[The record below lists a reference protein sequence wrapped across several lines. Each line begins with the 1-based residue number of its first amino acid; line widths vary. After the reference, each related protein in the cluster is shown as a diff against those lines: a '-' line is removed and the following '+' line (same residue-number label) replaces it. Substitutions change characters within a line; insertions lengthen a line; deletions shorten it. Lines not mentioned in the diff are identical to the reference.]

1 MLSWSPWKYSFYAF
15 SVTQPVRG
23 DGHAPVRGCT
33 GKPGRATKQAQQGPA
48 SSIVPIIAHFPQ
60 KSMIYAPSPRL
71 HGGQVD
77 HNLGLGLN
85 KDPIEIPLSACRVIS
100 RRISLQ
106 CRVPEKNISQIC

>member
-15 SVTQPVRG
+15 SVTQPVRS

-60 KSMIYAPSPRL
+60 KSMIYAPSQRL
-71 HGGQVD
+71 HRRLAD
-77 HNLGLGLN
+77 HKLGLGLN
-85 KDPIEIPLSACRVIS
+85 NAPIRIPLTAPLTFS
-100 RRISLQ
+100 
-106 CRVPEKNISQIC
+106 K